1 MNSRSKIYV
10 LMGVVL
16 VLSALIFRITH
27 QKLYYAHNLLNK
39 IPTKQDSGSIN
50 AQIATAN
57 SLLLQNHSSQAMEAY
72 ATIAHED
79 PANPASYIGL
89 AVIAIKQ
96 KKDQIAK
103 ANLVQAIKC
112 NPNNPLVWHLSGD
125 IDSRDGYFLIAVKEY
140 QKTVILDPKDE
151 VAWRQIGVLD
161 TNHLMYAQ
169 GLTALQTAVQLNP
182 HDLLAQKDL
191 GICAA
196 IQGQLSLAQQAYQT
210 VLEANAND
218 AEALAGLAGVM
229 LELNPTPNG
238 LSSAMK
244 LCIHSQQVSPSFAN
258 TTIMGHILLL
268 QRKYVEAIK
277 MFNISLKEYPDQK
290 SVYIWLSEAYASS
303 GQPKKAQLAADG
315 YQKLKQTL
323 EKKRSYVKY
332 LGMGHG

>member
-1 MNSRSKIYV
+1 MNSRFKVYV
-10 LMGVVL
+10 LVGVIL
-16 VLSALIFRITH
+16 TISALIFRITH
-27 QKLYYAHNLLNK
+27 KKINNTQRLFNK
-39 IPTKQDSGSIN
+39 IDASQNSRDIN
-50 AQIATAN
+50 IQILAAN
-57 SLLLQNHSSQAMEAY
+57 GLLLQNNLTQAMEAY
-72 ATIAHED
+72 AKIAHEY
-79 PANPASYIGL
+79 PSNPASYIGL

-140 QKTVILDPKDE
+140 QKTVMLDHKDE

-218 AEALAGLAGVM
+218 AEALAGLAGVI

-290 SVYIWLSEAYASS
+290 SVYIWLSEAYASN
-303 GQPKKAQLAADG
+303 GHPKKAQLAADG

-323 EKKRSYVKY
+323 GKKRGYVKS